1 MVTGACGGVHDPW
14 ALVRT
19 VHCVAQAGRFDA
31 RRVTAWAEMIGVR
44 EKIDAMRKDL
54 IVGER
59 VQCER
64 MACAGYNQKRRPGQN
79 DDEEERMKKQLM
91 N

>member
-1 MVTGACGGVHDPW
+1 MTGARGGVQDPW

-19 VHCVAQAGRFDA
+19 VHCVAQAGRLDA
-31 RRVTAWAEMIGVR
+31 RRVTAWAEMMGVR
-44 EKIDAMRKDL
+44 REKTEAMRKDL

-64 MACAGYNQKRRPGQN
+64 MACAEYIIDC
-79 DDEEERMKKQLM
+79 DDLVRMM
-91 N
+91 EIEGA